1 MVNKTQSEKQAKK
14 AAKGALLAEKTKID
28 QTHLASVGL
37 KNLTKMSI
45 SEVRNKYADQ
55 KDKDFAK
62 LYNMFWDAAPY
73 YFIILV
79 GYLWPMTSWHFFFK
93 FKVYPWNDFTLAW

>member
-45 SEVRNKYADQ
+45 LNR
-55 KDKDFAK
+55 
-62 LYNMFWDAAPY
+62 L
-73 YFIILV
+73 
-79 GYLWPMTSWHFFFK
+79 
-93 FKVYPWNDFTLAW
+93 TLNHKRYT